1 MMAINMILLTVEVY
15 LALGLLF
22 SIPFV
27 LKGVT
32 VIDPDGAE
40 RTKWGFRMIIIPGTI
55 IFWPVL
61 LRKWV
66 NIKKGNK

>member
-1 MMAINMILLTVEVY
+1 MAIHIILLAVEVY

-32 VIDPDGAE
+32 VIDHDGADG
-40 RTKWGFRMIIIPGTI
+40 TKWGFRVIIIPGSI

-66 NIKKGNK
+66 NVKKGNR